1 MDDFEEYHSKRNEA
15 FLKCY
20 EHITDPVERVK
31 ELFKHTENEAFM
43 GGKLIDCK
51 MLTDDLIGVA
61 SERRMDAN
69 IMCSLNLLLNG
80 HIVFSSIHT
89 DALVIEVG
97 CGKEND
103 RKCSAGED

>member
-51 MLTDDLIGVA
+51 MLI
-61 SERRMDAN
+61 
-69 IMCSLNLLLNG
+69 
-80 HIVFSSIHT
+80 
-89 DALVIEVG
+89 
-97 CGKEND
+97 
-103 RKCSAGED
+103 

>member
-1 MDDFEEYHSKRNEA
+1 MDDFKEYHRNKNEA

-20 EHITDPVERVK
+20 EHLTDPVERVK

-43 GGKLIDCK
+43 GGELMECK

-69 IMCSLNLLLNG
+69 MMCSLNLLLDG
-80 HIVFSSIHT
+80 HIVFGSLHN
-89 DALVIEVG
+89 DALVIEINRRQ
-97 CGKEND
+97 KQ
-103 RKCSAGED
+103 